1 MAMFPRSAAQ
11 LLRMALTLV
20 LATLALVTLWHIY
33 VYYTYAPQTRDGK
46 IRADVVALAADVS
59 GRVDAV
65 LVRDNQRVRRG
76 QVLFTIDTARLTN
89 AVAAAEAALA
99 TTEAQDESA
108 RREYRRYRDLEDVVP
123 PQERDNRLTAAKE
136 AAARRQQAAAA
147 LERARI
153 DLARAQVRAPVNGV
167 VSNFSL
173 RPGAYA
179 VAGQPVMAL
188 VDEDSYYVAGYFEE
202 TKLARIRPGARAM
215 VHVMGERQALS
226 GHVDSFSAGIEDRER
241 TTSAGTLLANVNPT
255 FSWVRLAQ
263 RIPVRIVL
271 DEVPAGVHL
280 VAGRTATVMLDD
292 ADVADSAVATGAQ
305 PDAQGRP

>member
-1 MAMFPRSAAQ
+1 
-11 LLRMALTLV
+11 
-20 LATLALVTLWHIY
+20 
-33 VYYTYAPQTRDGK
+33 
-46 IRADVVALAADVS
+46 
-59 GRVDAV
+59 
-65 LVRDNQRVRRG
+65 
-76 QVLFTIDTARLTN
+76 
-89 AVAAAEAALA
+89 
-99 TTEAQDESA
+99 
-108 RREYRRYRDLEDVVP
+108 
-123 PQERDNRLTAAKE
+123 
-136 AAARRQQAAAA
+136 
-147 LERARI
+147 
-153 DLARAQVRAPVNGV
+153 
-167 VSNFSL
+167 
-173 RPGAYA
+173 
-179 VAGQPVMAL
+179 
-188 VDEDSYYVAGYFEE
+188 
-202 TKLARIRPGARAM
+202 M